1 MKFVSNLFSPPK
13 APPAP
18 DYTGAAVA
26 QGAANKETAI
36 VEGIMNRPDVYSPY
50 DITKWTDVG
59 TADKPRFEA
68 QYSLRPEY
76 ETQRQKQ
83 AQIGGQYLD
92 VAGERLGELPSGKF
106 DISALPTYR
115 GGVDTTGFTPLATT
129 DDLSDYATR
138 SETAY
143 YDRALNRLQ
152 PAMDQQKTQL
162 HTQLINSGLP
172 VGSTAY
178 NDAMSRL
185 EMTHS
190 DQLSGLAQ
198 SSIAEGQRMRQGLAG
213 EAQSMRQSQLAEA
226 SMIREMQNQAR
237 AQAMADT
244 LLQRRLPM
252 EELATL
258 TGSPSI
264 GSAGLGTATTGLNV
278 PGVSMA
284 PPPIMQGVMAQGADA
299 ANRYGTEMAGYGQ
312 RMNAIGNMVG
322 GYAAGGGFGEISDK
336 TLKENIVKVGQSPS
350 GFNIYEWN
358 YLWSPERF
366 RGVIA
371 QEVQKI
377 KPQAVLSNIFG
388 HLLVDYSKLDVNME
402 RI

>member
-1 MKFVSNLFSPPK
+1 MSFISNLFSPPK
-13 APPAP
+13 PPPAP
-18 DYTGAAVA
+18 DYAGAATA
-26 QGAANKETAI
+26 QGAANVETARL
-36 VEGIMNRPDVYSPY
+36 EGRMNRPDVFSPY
-50 DITKWTDVG
+50 DQTLVTDLG
-59 TADKPRFEA
+59 DDRFA
-68 QYSLRPEY
+68 MNYSLTPEY
-76 ETQRQKQ
+76 ERQRVKQ
-83 AQIGGQYLD
+83 ANIGEQYLD
-92 VAGERLGELPSGKF
+92 VAGQRLGELPSGELNLG
-106 DISALPTYR
+106 SLPTFQ
-115 GGVDTTGFTPLATT
+115 GAVDRTGFTPLAST
-129 DDLSDYATR
+129 DDLSNYAQR
-138 SETAY
+138 SEDAY
-143 YDRALNRLQ
+143 YNRAISRLQ
-152 PAMDQQKTQL
+152 PSMDMQRTAL
-162 HTQLINSGLP
+162 HTDLINSGLP
-172 VGSTAY
+172 VGSDAY
-178 NDAMSRL
+178 NNSMAQL
-185 EMTHS
+185 GLQQN
-190 DQLSGLAQ
+190 DQLQGLAQ

-237 AQAMADT
+237 AQGLADT

-264 GSAGLGTATTGLNV
+264 GSAGMGTATTGLNV
-278 PGVSMA
+278 PGVSVA
-284 PPPIMQGVMAQGADA
+284 PPPIFAATQAQGASD
-299 ANRYGTEMAGYGQ
+299 ANRYATNMQGYGAT
-312 RMNAIGNMVG
+312 MNALGNI
-322 GYAAGGGFGEISDK
+322 AGGFAAASDK

-377 KPQAVLSNIFG
+377 KPKAVLSNIFG

>member
-1 MKFVSNLFSPPK
+1 MSFVTDIFRSPKP
-13 APPAP
+13 PPAP
-18 DYTGAAVA
+18 DYAGAAQA
-26 QGAANKETAI
+26 QGAANVETAR
-36 VEGIMNRPDVYSPY
+36 VEGRMNRPDVFSPY
-50 DITKWTDVG
+50 DQTTVTDLG
-59 TADKPRFEA
+59 NDRFA
-68 QYSLRPEY
+68 MNYSLTPEY
-76 ETQRQKQ
+76 ERQRVKQ
-83 AQIGGQYLD
+83 ADIGEQYLN
-92 VAGERLGELPSGKF
+92 VAGQRLGELPSGELNLG
-106 DISALPTYR
+106 SLPTFQ
-115 GGVDTTGFTPLATT
+115 GAVDRTGFTPLAST
-129 DDLSDYATR
+129 DDLSNYAQR
-138 SETAY
+138 SEDAY
-143 YDRALNRLQ
+143 YNRAISRLQ
-152 PAMDQQKTQL
+152 PSMDMQRTAL
-162 HTQLINSGLP
+162 HTDLINSGLP
-172 VGSTAY
+172 VGSDAY
-178 NDAMSRL
+178 NNSMAQL
-185 EMTHS
+185 GLQQN
-190 DQLSGLAQ
+190 DQLQGLAQ

-237 AQAMADT
+237 AQGLADT

-264 GSAGLGTATTGLNV
+264 GSAGMGTATTGLNV
-278 PGVSMA
+278 PGVSIA
-284 PPPIMQGVMAQGADA
+284 PPPIMQAAGMAGSDA
-299 ANRYGTEMAGYGQ
+299 SNRYASEMQGYGA
-312 RMNAIGNMVG
+312 RMNMLGNIAGAGIG
-322 GYAAGGGFGEISDK
+322 AASDK

-377 KPQAVLSNIFG
+377 KPKAVLSNIFG

>member
-1 MKFVSNLFSPPK
+1 MNFVSNLFSSPK
-13 APPAP
+13 PPPAP
-18 DYTGAAVA
+18 DYAGAATA
-26 QGAANKETAI
+26 QGAANVETAR
-36 VEGIMNRPDVYSPY
+36 VEGRMNRPDVYSPY
-50 DITKWTDVG
+50 DQTLVTDLG
-59 TADKPRFEA
+59 DDRFKMD
-68 QYSLRPEY
+68 YTLRPEY
-76 ETQRQKQ
+76 ERQRVKQ
-83 AQIGGQYLD
+83 AGIGEQYLD
-92 VAGERLGELPSGKF
+92 VAGQRLGELPSTQF
-106 DISALPTYR
+106 DFGALPTFQ
-115 GGVDTTGFTPLATT
+115 GGVDRTGFTPLAST

-138 SETAY
+138 SEGAY
-143 YDRALNRLQ
+143 YDRAMSRLQ
-152 PAMDQQKTQL
+152 PAMEMQRTAL
-162 HTQLINSGLP
+162 HTDLINSGLP
-172 VGSTAY
+172 VGSEAY
-178 NDAMSRL
+178 NNSMAQL
-185 EMTHS
+185 GLQQN
-190 DQLSGLAQ
+190 DQMQGLAQ

-213 EAQSMRQSQLAEA
+213 EAQTMRQAQLAES

-237 AQAMADT
+237 QQALTDA

-264 GSAGLGTATTGLNV
+264 GAAGVGTATTGLNV
-278 PGVSMA
+278 PGVSVA
-284 PPPIMQGVMAQGADA
+284 PPPIFAATQAQGANE
-299 ANRYGTEMAGYGQ
+299 ANRYATKMQGYGAK
-312 RMNAIGNMVG
+312 MDA
-322 GYAAGGGFGEISDK
+322 FGDIATMISDK

-377 KPQAVLSNIFG
+377 KPKAVLSNIFG

>member
-1 MKFVSNLFSPPK
+1 MSNFVGSIFSPPS

-18 DYTGAAVA
+18 DYAGAATA
-26 QGAANKETAI
+26 QGAANVETARL
-36 VEGIMNRPDVYSPY
+36 EGRMNRPDVFTPY
-50 DITKWTDVG
+50 DQTTVTDLG
-59 TADKPRFEA
+59 NDRF
-68 QYSLRPEY
+68 QMDYTLRPEY

-83 AQIGGQYLD
+83 AAIGGQYLD
-92 VAGERLGELPSGKF
+92 VAGQRLGELPSGQF
-106 DISALPTYR
+106 DLGSLPTFQ
-115 GGVDTTGFTPLATT
+115 GAVDRTGFTPLAST
-129 DDLSDYATR
+129 DDLSNYAQR
-138 SETAY
+138 SEDAY
-143 YDRALNRLQ
+143 YNRAINRLQ
-152 PAMDQQKTQL
+152 PSMDMQRTAL
-162 HTQLINSGLP
+162 HTDLINSGLP
-172 VGSTAY
+172 VGSDAY
-178 NDAMSRL
+178 NNSMAQL
-185 EMTHS
+185 GLQQN
-190 DQLSGLAQ
+190 DQLQGLAQ
-198 SSIAEGQRMRQGLAG
+198 ASIAEGQRMRQGLAG

-237 AQAMADT
+237 AQSLADT
-244 LLQRRLPM
+244 LLERRLPM

-278 PGVSMA
+278 PGSSIA
-284 PPPIMQGVMAQGADA
+284 PPPIFAATQAQGASD
-299 ANRYGTEMAGYGQ
+299 ANRYATNMQGYGAT
-312 RMNAIGNMVG
+312 MNALGNI
-322 GYAAGGGFGEISDK
+322 AGGFAAASDK

-377 KPQAVLSNIFG
+377 KPKAVLSNIFG
-388 HLLVDYSKLDVNME
+388 HLMVDYSKLDVNME

>member
-1 MKFVSNLFSPPK
+1 MAFVKNFFSPPK

-18 DYTGAAVA
+18 DYTGAARA

-36 VEGIMNRPDVYSPY
+36 VEGTMNRPDVYSPY

-59 TADKPRFEA
+59 TEDKPRFEA

-83 AQIGGQYLD
+83 AQIGGKYLD
-92 VAGERLGELPSGKF
+92 VAGERLGELPSGQF
-106 DISALPTYR
+106 DISSLPTYR

-258 TGSPSI
+258 TGSPSV

-278 PGVSMA
+278 PGTSIA
-284 PPPIMQGVMAQGADA
+284 PPPIMQGAMAQGADA
-299 ANRYGTEMAGYGQ
+299 TNRYGTQMAGYGA
-312 RMNAIGNMVG
+312 RMNAFGNIIGGAM
-322 GYAAGGGFGEISDK
+322 AMSDK

-350 GFNIYEWN
+350 GLNIYEWN

-388 HLLVDYSKLDVNME
+388 HLLVDYSKLDVNMG

>member
-1 MKFVSNLFSPPK
+1 MSFISNIFSPPK
-13 APPAP
+13 PPAAP
-18 DYTGAAVA
+18 DYTGAAQA
-26 QGAANKETAI
+26 QGAANVETARL
-36 VEGIMNRPDVYSPY
+36 EGRMNRPDVFTPY
-50 DITKWTDVG
+50 DQTVVTDIG
-59 TADKPRFEA
+59 DDRF
-68 QYSLRPEY
+68 QMDYTLRPEY
-76 ETQRQKQ
+76 ESQRQKQ

-92 VAGERLGELPSGKF
+92 VAGQRLGELPSGQF

-258 TGSPSI
+258 TGSPSV

-278 PGVSMA
+278 PGTSIA
-284 PPPIMQGVMAQGADA
+284 PPPIMQGAMAQGADA
-299 ANRYGTEMAGYGQ
+299 TNRYANQVAGYSSG
-312 RMNAIGNMVG
+312 MNALGNLVG
-322 GYAAGGGFGEISDK
+322 LGMS
-336 TLKENIVKVGQSPS
+336 L
-350 GFNIYEWN
+350 
-358 YLWSPERF
+358 
-366 RGVIA
+366 
-371 QEVQKI
+371 
-377 KPQAVLSNIFG
+377 
-388 HLLVDYSKLDVNME
+388 
-402 RI
+402 

>member
-1 MKFVSNLFSPPK
+1 MSFIKNIFSPPK

-18 DYTGAAVA
+18 DYTGAAQA
-26 QGAANKETAI
+26 QGAANVETAI
-36 VEGIMNRPDVYSPY
+36 VEGTMNRPDVYSPY
-50 DITKWTDVG
+50 DITTWRDIG

-68 QYSLRPEY
+68 QYTLRPEY

-83 AQIGGQYLD
+83 ASIGGQYLD
-92 VAGERLGELPSGKF
+92 VAGQRLGELPSGQF
-106 DISALPTYR
+106 DFGALPTYQA
-115 GGVDTTGFTPLATT
+115 GVDTTGFTPLATT

-143 YDRALNRLQ
+143 YNRAYGRLK
-152 PAMDQQKTQL
+152 PAQDMEKQQL

-172 VGSTAY
+172 PGSIAY
-178 NDAMSRL
+178 NDQMNRL
-185 EMTHS
+185 EMAHS
-190 DQLSGLAQ
+190 DALTGLAQ

-213 EAQSMRQSQLAEA
+213 EAQSMRQAQLAEA
-226 SMIREMQNQAR
+226 TMMQQMQNQAR
-237 AQAMADT
+237 EKALSEA
-244 LLQRRLPM
+244 LLGRRLPM

-264 GSAGLGTATTGLNV
+264 GAAGLGTATTGLNV
-278 PGVSMA
+278 PGVSIA
-284 PPPIMQGVMAQGADA
+284 PPPIFGAAQAQGADA
-299 ANRYGTEMAGYGQ
+299 MNRYGQEMAGYGA
-312 RMNAIGNMVG
+312 RMGMLGNLG
-322 GYAAGGGFGEISDK
+322 GSAMMAMSDK
-336 TLKENIVKVGQSPS
+336 ILKENIVKVGQSPL

-377 KPQAVLSNIFG
+377 KPTAVLANIFG

-402 RI
+402 QV

>member
-13 APPAP
+13 PPPAP
-18 DYTGAAVA
+18 DYTGAAQA
-26 QGAANKETAI
+26 QGAANVETARL
-36 VEGIMNRPDVYSPY
+36 EGRMNRPDVFTPY
-50 DITKWTDVG
+50 DQTVVTDIG
-59 TADKPRFEA
+59 DDRFRMD
-68 QYSLRPEY
+68 YTLRPEY
-76 ETQRQKQ
+76 ESQRAKQ

-92 VAGERLGELPSGKF
+92 VAGQRLGELPSGQF
-106 DISALPTYR
+106 DLGALPTFQ
-115 GGVDTTGFTPLATT
+115 GGIDTTGFTPLAST
-129 DDLSDYATR
+129 DNLTDYANR
-138 SETAY
+138 SEKAY
-143 YDRALNRLQ
+143 YDRAFNRIQ
-152 PAMDQQKTQL
+152 PGQQMEKTAL
-162 HTQLINSGLP
+162 HTDLINSGLP

-185 EMTHS
+185 EMTHA

-198 SSIAEGQRMRQGLAG
+198 SAIAEGQRMRQGLAG

-237 AQAMADT
+237 AQAMADA

-258 TGSPSI
+258 TGSPSV

-278 PGVSMA
+278 PGTSIA
-284 PPPIMQGVMAQGADA
+284 PPPIMQGAMAQGADA
-299 ANRYGTEMAGYGQ
+299 TNRYGQQMAGYGAQ
-312 RMNAIGNMVG
+312 MNAIGNIAG
-322 GYAAGGGFGEISDK
+322 SAIAASDK

-371 QEVQKI
+371 QEVQKV
-377 KPQAVLSNIFG
+377 KPKAVLSNIFG
-388 HLLVDYSKLDVNME
+388 YLMVDYNKLDVNME

>member
-1 MKFVSNLFSPPK
+1 MSFISNIFSPPK
-13 APPAP
+13 PPPAP
-18 DYTGAAVA
+18 DYTGAAQA
-26 QGAANKETAI
+26 QGAANVETARL
-36 VEGIMNRPDVYSPY
+36 EGRMNRPDVFTPY
-50 DITKWTDVG
+50 DQTVVTDIG
-59 TADKPRFEA
+59 DDRFRMD
-68 QYSLRPEY
+68 YTLRPEY
-76 ETQRQKQ
+76 ESQRAKQ

-92 VAGERLGELPSGKF
+92 VAGQRLGELPSGQF
-106 DISALPTYR
+106 DLGALPTFQ
-115 GGVDTTGFTPLATT
+115 GGIDTTGFTPLAST
-129 DDLSDYATR
+129 DNLTDYANR
-138 SETAY
+138 SEKAY
-143 YDRALNRLQ
+143 YDRAFNRIQ
-152 PAMDQQKTQL
+152 PGQQMEKTAL
-162 HTQLINSGLP
+162 HTDLINSGLP

-185 EMTHS
+185 EMTHA

-237 AQAMADT
+237 AQAMADA

-258 TGSPSI
+258 TGSPSV

-278 PGVSMA
+278 PGTSIA
-284 PPPIMQGVMAQGADA
+284 PPPIMQGAMAQGADA
-299 ANRYGTEMAGYGQ
+299 TNRYGQQMAGYGAQ
-312 RMNAIGNMVG
+312 MNAIGNIAG
-322 GYAAGGGFGEISDK
+322 AAAAMSDK

-388 HLLVDYSKLDVNME
+388 YLMVDYSKLDVNME
-402 RI
+402 KI